1 MWKSRITVDFQGQ
14 NYLLLPK
21 STFYVNLQIVL
32 FRKITLTKPIEQIA
46 EMLYNNL
53 KGMMIMSKY
62 QPSAIKS
69 GNDILISG
77 VEHFSPALTF
87 DCGQAFRWR
96 EYDRDSW
103 VGIALGRQ
111 IRIGK
116 TDEGIILY
124 DTDLEEYEAKWR
136 SYLDIDRD
144 YGTVIER
151 LSDNEILKK
160 AAEENGGIRIL
171 SQDKWEALCSFI
183 ISQNNNIPRI
193 KGTIERLCESF
204 GEKLPDGGYAFPS
217 AERLAEL
224 SPEDLAPI
232 RCGFRARYIIDG
244 ANKYLNGDI
253 DLNIISDGDIDS
265 ARNELMKIV
274 GVGAKVADCT
284 LLFGFGR
291 IDALPR
297 DVWIKRAISEY
308 FDGTFPECA
317 KGVEGIAQQY
327 LFNYVRQHNNR

>member
-1 MWKSRITVDFQGQ
+1 MGEYKPTAYQDGQ
-14 NYLLLPK
+14 N
-21 STFYVNLQIVL
+21 VV
-32 FRKITLTKPIEQIA
+32 
-46 EMLYNNL
+46 
-53 KGMMIMSKY
+53 
-62 QPSAIKS
+62 
-69 GNDILISG
+69 ISG
-77 VEHFSPALTF
+77 VKNFGLAQTF
-87 DCGQAFRWR
+87 DCGQAFRWV
-96 EYDRDSW
+96 EADKGLWS
-103 VGIALGRQ
+103 GIALGR
-111 IRIGK
+111 RLLVGV
-116 TDEGIILY
+116 DCGNIILH
-124 DTDLEEYEAKWR
+124 DTTLDEYTEKWR
-136 SYLDIDRD
+136 EYLDIDRD
-144 YGTVIER
+144 YGAVIEKI
-151 LSDNEILKK
+151 SDNEIFKK

-171 SQDKWEALCSFI
+171 RQDKWEALCSFI

-193 KGTIERLCESF
+193 KGIIERLCENF

-217 AERLAEL
+217 AESLAAL
-224 SPEDLAPI
+224 SPDDLAPI

-253 DLNIISDGDIDS
+253 DLKVIAEGDIDS

-274 GVGAKVADCT
+274 GVGTKVADCT

-327 LFNYVRQHNNR
+327 LFNYIRQHRE

>member
-1 MWKSRITVDFQGQ
+1 MS
-14 NYLLLPK
+14 NY
-21 STFYVNLQIVL
+21 
-32 FRKITLTKPIEQIA
+32 KPIAKQ
-46 EMLYNNL
+46 
-53 KGMMIMSKY
+53 
-62 QPSAIKS
+62 S
-69 GNDILISG
+69 GNNVLISG

-96 EYDRDSW
+96 EYDKDSW
-103 VGIALGRQ
+103 VGIALGRS

-116 TDEGIILY
+116 TDGCIILY

-136 SYLDIDRD
+136 GYLDIDRD
-144 YGTVIER
+144 YGGVIKQ
-151 LSDNEILKK
+151 LSDNDILKK

-171 SQDKWEALCSFI
+171 KQDKWEALCSFI

-193 KGTIERLCESF
+193 KGIIERLCENF
-204 GEKLPDGGYAFPS
+204 GEKLSDGYTFPS
-217 AERLAEL
+217 PERLAVL
-224 SPEDLAPI
+224 KPEDLAPI

-244 ANKYLNGDI
+244 ADKYLNGGI
-253 DLNIISDGDIDS
+253 DLKVISDGDIDS

-327 LFNYVRQHNNR
+327 LFNYIREHRG